1 MKILPDI
8 LNNPRAHG
16 FLRAAAV
23 SPKVRVGD
31 PDTNTSA
38 ILAAAEDAAGKGCE
52 IILFPELCITGYTCA
67 DLFSQGTL
75 LKKAEDCLLH
85 LKDSLPKI
93 TAIVGVPLEI
103 EGGVWNCAAVLQD
116 REIRGIVPKAFL
128 PNSREFYEGRWFT
141 RQSPSVPVRN
151 VNIRS
156 LKNIPFGSLL
166 FRQGEVIF
174 GIEICEDLW
183 VSDPP
188 SSRLYLQGAD
198 IIFNPSASPE
208 LAGKSGYRKD
218 LVSGQS
224 ARCIGSYVYASAG
237 PSESTTDLVFSGH
250 CIIAEYG
257 TVLDEK
263 RPRLLETDPEK
274 MNSSIHCI
282 AIADI
287 DWKKTRHERIQ
298 TSSFQ
303 EQARSV
309 PRTEVIE
316 LSESGIALN
325 AESEKLLRSVDP
337 FPFAPKGEKSLS
349 ERSIEIFDLLTH
361 GLVTRLVHTQS
372 KHIVLGLSGGLDSTL
387 ALLVARRA
395 MTHLGWDISRV
406 VCISMPGMG
415 TSSRTKNNSE
425 NLAKVMGT
433 SFLEISIVEAVQKHF
448 QDIGLDPNDRSV
460 TFENCQAR
468 ERTQI
473 LMDYANKVGGFVL
486 GTGDLS
492 EMALG
497 WSTYNG
503 DHMSMYAVNSSIPKT
518 LVKHLV
524 SWASANL
531 VNDFGFKKD
540 DSAETKAREVLLDIV
555 GTPISP
561 ELLPPDEKGEI
572 TQKTE
577 ESVGKY
583 DYIDFFLYHTLRWG
597 ASPSKIVYLAMLA
610 FGENHLNEIIDTL
623 SNFYKRFF
631 SQQFKRNC
639 TPDGPKVGSVTLSPR
654 GDWKMPSDAHASLW
668 LEELTE
674 LKKFLDTA
682 NTTEYRRKNVDKS
695 DARQTIESLDIFK
708 V

>member
-1 MKILPDI
+1 MKLLPDI

-23 SPKVRVGD
+23 SPKVKVGD
-31 PDTNTSA
+31 ADANISA
-38 ILAAAEDAAGKGCE
+38 ILEAAESAADKGCE

-67 DLFSQGTL
+67 DLFSQGAL
-75 LKKAEDCLLH
+75 LKKAESALLR
-85 LKDSLPKI
+85 LKEELPSV
-93 TAIVGVPLEI
+93 TVIVGAPLEI
-103 EGGVWNCAAVLQD
+103 EGGVWNCAVVIQGK
-116 REIRGIVPKAFL
+116 EIKGIVPKAFL

-141 RQSPSVPVRN
+141 RQPPSAPVRT
-151 VNIRS
+151 VSLRS

-166 FRQGEVIF
+166 FRQGEMIF

-188 SSRLYLQGAD
+188 SSTLFLQGAD

-208 LAGKSGYRKD
+208 LAGKSGYRRD
-218 LVSGQS
+218 LVSQQS

-257 TVLDEK
+257 TVLDDK
-263 RPRLLETDPEK
+263 RPRLLETDSEK
-274 MNSSIHCI
+274 MKSSIHCI
-282 AIADI
+282 AISDI

-309 PRTEVIE
+309 SRPTVIDVPE
-316 LSESGIALN
+316 CTVPLN
-325 AESEKLLRSVDP
+325 EKTGTLLRKVDP
-337 FPFAPKGEKSLS
+337 FPFVPKGEKSLS
-349 ERSIEIFDLLTH
+349 ERSIEVFDLLTH
-361 GLVTRLVHTQS
+361 GLVTRLIHTQS
-372 KHIVLGLSGGLDSTL
+372 KHIILGLSGGLDSTL

-395 MTHLGWDISRV
+395 MTHLGWEISRV

-415 TSSRTKNNSE
+415 TTSRTKNNSE

-433 SFLEISIVEAVQKHF
+433 SFLEISIVDAVLKHF
-448 QDIGLDPNDRSV
+448 QDIGLDPSDRSV

-531 VNDFGFKKD
+531 VNDFGFQNAA
-540 DSAETKAREVLLDIV
+540 AEEIKAKEVLLDIV

-561 ELLPPDEKGEI
+561 ELLPPNEKGEI
-572 TQKTE
+572 SQKTE

-583 DYIDFFLYHTLRWG
+583 DYIDFFLYSTLRWG
-597 ASPSKIVYLAMLA
+597 TPPAKIVYLAAIA
-610 FGENHLNEIIDTL
+610 FGQDKLTEIIDTL
-623 SNFYKRFF
+623 TNFYKRFF

-639 TPDGPKVGSVTLSPR
+639 TPDGPKVGTVTLSPR

-668 LEELTE
+668 LEELSE
-674 LKKFLDTA
+674 LKTLLGLD
-682 NTTEYRRKNVDKS
+682 KK
-695 DARQTIESLDIFK
+695 
-708 V
+708 

>member
-1 MKILPDI
+1 MTLPSDI

-23 SPKVRVGD
+23 SPKVKVGD
-31 PDTNTSA
+31 ADANISA
-38 ILAAAEDAAGKGCE
+38 ILEAAESAADRGCE

-67 DLFSQGTL
+67 DLFSQSAL
-75 LKKAEDCLLH
+75 LKKAESALLR
-85 LKDSLPKI
+85 LKEELPPV
-93 TAIVGVPLEI
+93 TVIVGAPLEI
-103 EGGVWNCAAVLQD
+103 EGGVWNCAVVIQGK
-116 REIRGIVPKAFL
+116 EIKGIVPKAFL

-141 RQSPSVPVRN
+141 RQSTSTAVRT
-151 VNIRS
+151 VS
-156 LKNIPFGSLL
+156 LGALKNIPFGSLL
-166 FRQGEVIF
+166 FRQGEMIF

-188 SSRLYLQGAD
+188 SSTLFLQGAD

-208 LAGKSGYRKD
+208 LAGKSGYRRD
-218 LVSGQS
+218 LVSQQS

-263 RPRLLETDPEK
+263 RPRLLETDIEK
-274 MNSSIHCI
+274 MKSSIHCTSV
-282 AIADI
+282 ADI

-309 PRTEVIE
+309 SRPTVIE
-316 LSESGIALN
+316 VSGLTVPLN
-325 AESEKLLRSVDP
+325 EKTGTLLRKVDP
-337 FPFAPKGEKSLS
+337 FPFVPKGEKSLS
-349 ERSIEIFDLLTH
+349 ERSIEVFDLLTH
-361 GLVTRLVHTQS
+361 GLVTRMLHTQS

-395 MTHLGWDISRV
+395 MTHLGWETSRV

-425 NLAKVMGT
+425 QLAKVMGT
-433 SFLEISIVEAVQKHF
+433 SFLEISIVDAVQKHF
-448 QDIGLDPNDRSV
+448 QDIGLDPGDRSV

-531 VNDFGFKKD
+531 VNDFGFQNA
-540 DSAETKAREVLLDIV
+540 SAEEIKARDVLLDIV

-572 TQKTE
+572 SQKTE

-583 DYIDFFLYHTLRWG
+583 DYIDFFLYSTLRWG
-597 ASPSKIVYLAMLA
+597 TSPAKIVYLAAIA
-610 FGENHLNEIIDTL
+610 FGQDKLTEIIDTL
-623 SNFYKRFF
+623 TNFYKRFF

-639 TPDGPKVGSVTLSPR
+639 TPDGPKVGTVTLSPR

-668 LEELTE
+668 LEELAE
-674 LKKFLDTA
+674 LKTLLGLD
-682 NTTEYRRKNVDKS
+682 KK
-695 DARQTIESLDIFK
+695 
-708 V
+708 